1 MSTAISP
8 SGTAWDIIEKEKQRD
23 RVIRRVSKT
32 AWAVTFVIVVAFA
45 VVTGV
50 SVAHMARLWAVG
62 AISFSSVTG
71 AAIPLLAVL
80 GMLSVLIATLST
92 VGIFLRLRTASLME
106 IQLRLATLEE
116 MLAARS
122 DGAS

>member
-1 MSTAISP
+1 MSTAISQ
-8 SGTAWDIIEKEKQRD
+8 SGTAWDMIEKEKQRD

-45 VVTGV
+45 VVTAV
-50 SVAHMARLWAVG
+50 SVAQMARLWAVG
-62 AISFSSVTG
+62 AISFSAVTG
-71 AAIPLLAVL
+71 AAIPLLVVL

-92 VGIFLRLRTASLME
+92 VGIFLRLRTASLVE

-122 DGAS
+122 DAVS